1 MPIVEADLIH
11 RLSGSAAFN
20 TDPNLSIGGQIST
33 DPGGV
38 IVSDSDNNDMDDI
51 TSDEANDGIVIYHGY
66 FYSNE
71 ITSDVLTW
79 TNPVMFIDSL
89 TSSGDTEVDI
99 AIVLEAK
106 NSTIELLANEE
117 TAPTSISF
125 TRPINKAA
133 GLAIGDLDQN
143 DFRGHWIKYQV
154 EPGAVS
160 TADQYTIKAEG
171 DTLP

>member
-1 MPIVEADLIH
+1 MPIVESDLIH
-11 RLSGSAAFN
+11 RLSGQFALN
-20 TDPNLSIGGQIST
+20 TDPNLSIGGIMST
-33 DPGGV
+33 DAGGV

-51 TSDEANDGIVIYHGY
+51 TSTEAAAGIVIYHGY

-71 ITSDVLTW
+71 VATVLTW

-117 TAPTSISF
+117 TAPAGISF
-125 TRPINKAA
+125 TRPVNKAA
-133 GLAIGDLDQN
+133 GLAIGDLNQN

-154 EPGAVS
+154 DPGAIS